1 MIWLTDRVKY
11 CIMAI
16 RKKEGDQM
24 KREGFRRIYEEYHL
38 AVAHAAFDVVKDHDL
53 AAEVCLRVFVVFH
66 EEMEVLDEGRV
77 KGWLLKNAQE
87 MAAGFQAGLFKKND
101 ATVDR
106 GAAGQELTVGCKVE
120 S

>member
-1 MIWLTDRVKY
+1 
-11 CIMAI
+11 
-16 RKKEGDQM
+16 M

-38 AVAHAAFDVVKDHDL
+38 AVAHAAFDVVKDYDL

-66 EEMEVLDEGRV
+66 EEMEVLDEGCV

-87 MAAGFQAGLFKKND
+87 MAAGFRGGLFKKND
-101 ATVDR
+101 MTAGR